1 MLLPEYLVNRRQ
13 ESHKGDYGHA
23 LLIAGSYGKM
33 GAAVLA
39 AKACL
44 RSGAGLLTAH
54 VPLLG
59 VDIMQTSFPEAMVDI
74 DGNDGFFSSLPNDL
88 ERYAA
93 VAVGPGLGT
102 HEASYKALKALL
114 QKMPRDRFIILD
126 ADALNLL
133 AIHSAELMPLLPS
146 GTILTPHEREFERL
160 VSGTYNPPSPFFGS
174 EEQRLQ
180 SQWKFAAEHKAV
192 VIRKA
197 HRSMV
202 VSPDGRV
209 SRNDTGNAGMSTA
222 GAGDVLTGIL
232 LGLAAQER
240 CYSPGTLT
248 SKAEQAYDVARM
260 GTALHGLAGDMAA
273 QRLGQASL
281 IASDIIAALP
291 EAIQRIQADSQA
303 DHS

>member
-1 MLLPEYLVNRRQ
+1 MLLPEYLTNRRQ

-23 LLIAGSYGKM
+23 LLVAGSYGKM

-44 RSGAGLLTAH
+44 RAGAGLLTAH

-59 VDIMQTSFPEAMVDI
+59 VDVMQSSFPEAMVDI
-74 DGNDGFFSSLPNDL
+74 DGNDGFFGTVPTGL
-88 ERYAA
+88 EKYAA
-93 VAVGPGLGT
+93 VAVGPGLGMN
-102 HEASYKALKALL
+102 EVSCQALKELL
-114 QKMPRDRFIILD
+114 RNLPRDKFLIMD

-133 AIHSAELMPLLPS
+133 ATHSADLLPLLPY

-160 VSGTYNPPSPFFGS
+160 VSGKYNPPSPFFGN

-180 SQWKFAAEHKAV
+180 TQWKFAAEYKVV
-192 VIRKA
+192 VIRKT

-222 GAGDVLTGIL
+222 GAGDVLTGII

-240 CYSPGTLT
+240 CYSQGTLT
-248 SKAEQAYDVARM
+248 SKAEQAYNIARI
-260 GTALHGLAGDMAA
+260 GTALHGLAGDLAA
-273 QRLGQASL
+273 QRVGQPSL
-281 IASDIIAALP
+281 IASDIIDTLP
-291 EAIQRIQADSQA
+291 EAIRKMHTDSCTE
-303 DHS
+303 HE